1 MPAMGGARGVVGS
14 AKTGS
19 DVTTAGLLV
28 PTANVEQIIRLNSLD
43 QMSPPAADL
52 NMSGRRLTNVSVP
65 SWSTDSARAFG
76 SLLGYGSNSS
86 GLSLTTTSTTFAA
99 LDTTTLTASFTA
111 ISSTVL
117 VELNASAVDLTV
129 SAGLLMFTLF
139 THGGTTQVT
148 GAVHSIAHSASLL
161 AAGASPIPAAV
172 VMVVPVT
179 QGTAYQW
186 DWAWAVTAGTGS
198 FKTGGATT
206 GVAAVTDFGNATMRV
221 WAG

>member
-1 MPAMGGARGVVGS
+1 MPAIGGARGVVGS
-14 AKTGS
+14 AKTGA

-28 PTANVEQIIRLNSLD
+28 PTVNVEQIIRLNSLD

-52 NMSGRRLTNVSVP
+52 NMSGRRLTNVSAP
-65 SWSTDSARAFG
+65 AWSSDGARAFG

-86 GLSLTTTSTTFAA
+86 GLNLTTASATFAA

-117 VELNASAVDLTV
+117 VELNASAVDLTLA
-129 SAGLLMFTLF
+129 AGFLLFTLF

-148 GAVHSIAHSASLL
+148 GAVHSIAHSSPNISAT
-161 AAGASPIPAAV
+161 ASPIPASV

-186 DWAWAVTAGTGS
+186 DWAWCATAGTGS

-206 GVAAVTDFGNATMRV
+206 GVGAVTDFGNATMRV
-221 WAG
+221 WAA